1 MTEIIRK
8 DVFYHFIV
16 EEIVL
21 GCKLAYL
28 FPAAAIVRSVAQHF
42 PVLHKSVKSYRL

>member
-1 MTEIIRK
+1 MGMMDIVRK

-21 GCKLAYL
+21 GRKTCIPVSCRRHCEKRGSAL
-28 FPAAAIVRSVAQHF
+28 PHAA
-42 PVLHKSVKSYRL
+42 